1 MTPVTPEDSKSKNNH
16 DDDVFYD
23 AEDGGENKTPAVIEG
38 SIRISSVTTPSSGFE
53 AETGGSQRSKSL
65 GSELPSSASSP
76 SSLHE
81 NRVKMI
87 NELSSSKKF
96 T

>member
-16 DDDVFYD
+16 EDGDEDVFYD
-23 AEDGGENKTPAVIEG
+23 TADGGGENKTPAVIEG
-38 SIRISSVTTPSSGFE
+38 SVRISSVTTPSSDF
-53 AETGGSQRSKSL
+53 ETGSQSSKHL
-65 GSELPSSASSP
+65 ESESSP
-76 SSLHE
+76 SSLHQ
-81 NRVKMI
+81 NRVKML